1 LKRIYFNNALSIFNI
16 TSIIIGV
23 TAVIGLNF
31 VKNISYEQL
40 YWYKMTAY
48 AFIVVV
54 FGKTIVQNLILK
66 NFVGWN
72 SKTLQIKIN
81 TRKNTLIYFNE
92 VSKYSLTH
100 KILNIKTTSQ
110 DYSFDLKDYRDRDAQ
125 KILRILK
132 KFVKA

>member
-1 LKRIYFNNALSIFNI
+1 MKRIYFNNALSIFNI

-81 TRKNTLIYFNE
+81 TRKNTQIYFNE
-92 VSKYSLTH
+92 VSKYSLTQ
-100 KILNIKTTSQ
+100 KILNIKTASQ

-132 KFVKA
+132 KFAKA